1 MYDERIEQLIS
12 AALADGVLTEKEKQI
27 LFKRAQEQDIDL
39 DEFEMVLDA
48 RLVELQK
55 AEKEKAAISAPK
67 SNKLGDVRKCPQCG
81 AVIGSF
87 VMICPDC
94 GFEFSNVGPNQYV
107 LTFSKK
113 LEEALAKD
121 PELSDSLFGVLAEI
135 FLGSSRKEKKF
146 KIQTE
151 KNFVENYPMPM
162 TKEDCVEMLNYI
174 LPKIKEAPN
183 KATKAWKNKFD
194 AILNKLELENSNNQ
208 KILQIV
214 ESFRKQAQPSK
225 TRRYI
230 KIALISAAVLLPL
243 IIVSVNLV
251 KENVAKKEY
260 QQQCKLF
267 DEYILAGDADKAQQV
282 WDAMTYSQT
291 NDHLFALAK
300 LYLSKDDYTNA
311 IDFCRKG
318 ELKNRRGA
326 RTFQEE
332 ILVPELIRLGRYDE
346 AWSFVPYGQS
356 DIGGADEYFEF
367 MSDVILYLCRNNRK
381 QDARRFVNE
390 YVIWFSSHVDT
401 YKTKKDEWVQEYYR
415 EYNSVTAKSKLLKF
429 INNY

>member
-27 LFKRAQEQDIDL
+27 LFKRAQEQGIDL

-55 AEKEKAAISAPK
+55 AEKEKAAMSAPK

-121 PELSDSLFGVLAEI
+121 PESSDSFFGVLAEI
-135 FLGSSRKEKKF
+135 YLGSSRKEKKF

-243 IIVSVNLV
+243 IIVSVNVV

-267 DEYILAGDADKAQQV
+267 DEYILAGDADKAQQI
-282 WDAMTYSQT
+282 WSAMTYNNEIS
-291 NDHLFALAK
+291 HLFALVK

-311 IDFCRKG
+311 IDIYRKG
-318 ELKNRRGA
+318 KVGTHE
-326 RTFQEE
+326 TFQKE

-346 AWSFVPYGQS
+346 AWSFVPYAQS
-356 DIGGADEYFEF
+356 DIGGADNYFEF

-390 YVIWFSSHVDT
+390 YIIWFSSHVDT
-401 YKTKKDEWVQEYYR
+401 YKTKQTEWVQEYYR